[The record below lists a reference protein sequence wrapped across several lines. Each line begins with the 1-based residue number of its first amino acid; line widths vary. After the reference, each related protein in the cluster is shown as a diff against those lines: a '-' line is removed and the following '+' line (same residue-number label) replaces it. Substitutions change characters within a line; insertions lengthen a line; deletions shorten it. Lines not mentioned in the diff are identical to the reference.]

1 MPGPFISAKE
11 AVERVDRAVFLDARA
26 EPDADRAY
34 AMGHVRGAIRAS
46 LETDLSDP
54 QDPRDGGRHPLPPIE
69 RWLELLGRWGIGPST
84 PVVVYDASGGGM
96 AAARAWW
103 MLRAIGHEPVRV
115 VDGGWA
121 ALREAGVSID
131 EGKARSVDAGLGP
144 YPSAVDRWPVAAA
157 DFVERVRTDPTW
169 RVIDARAPER
179 YRGETENLDPVAG
192 HIPGACNLY
201 WQSQL
206 DEDGMLDSVA
216 TLRERYADLLEGVSS
231 DRVICYCG
239 SGVTACH
246 LLLAMEACGLDGAK
260 LYVGSWSEWCRQGR
274 PGASG

>member
-34 AMGHVRGAIRAS
+34 VMGHVRGAIRAG

-54 QDPRDGGRHPLPPIE
+54 RDPRDGGRHPLPPIE
-69 RWLELLGRWGIGPST
+69 RWIALLGRWGIGPST
-84 PVVVYDASGGGM
+84 QVVIYDASGGGM

-121 ALREAGVSID
+121 ALREAGVPID
-131 EGKARSVDAGLGP
+131 EGEARSVDAGLGP
-144 YPSAVDRWPVAAA
+144 YPSAVDRWPVAVA

-206 DEDGMLDSVA
+206 DDEGMLDSVA